1 MRIKHARPMN
11 FSGISSIM
19 TAVAFF
25 LILVPMRVWKLW
37 PLTLLGWFLLFASWG
52 TSVEVKEDVL
62 VLRYFFGKLQVKIP
76 LCDIDEVKVINRLE
90 RATLVGHFPW
100 MAALFLTVILYAF
113 VNFIMLPSDM
123 LRGYYYGYMGLFV
136 LGMAYLGA
144 WALPFRKGLYIRLFA
159 VFLIVFGVFLIRIK
173 TGDFEDYDG
182 FLMFTWGFI
191 VFLGLE
197 EYYNTDYV
205 LIKSAGKSYLIA
217 VEGERETLLEAISNV
232 ETP

>member
-1 MRIKHARPMN
+1 M
-11 FSGISSIM
+11 
-19 TAVAFF
+19 
-25 LILVPMRVWKLW
+25 
-37 PLTLLGWFLLFASWG
+37 
-52 TSVEVKEDVL
+52 
-62 VLRYFFGKLQVKIP
+62 LRYFFGKLQVKIP

-90 RATLVGHFPW
+90 RATLVRHFPW